1 MNEGRKEEKK
11 EGRNDRWTEGW
22 DSEIDEISP
31 SQFLCWNRRL
41 TGNGLQY
48 ALKFIQNRTQT

>member
-22 DSEIDEISP
+22 DSEIGEISP
-31 SQFLCWNRRL
+31 S
-41 TGNGLQY
+41 
-48 ALKFIQNRTQT
+48 